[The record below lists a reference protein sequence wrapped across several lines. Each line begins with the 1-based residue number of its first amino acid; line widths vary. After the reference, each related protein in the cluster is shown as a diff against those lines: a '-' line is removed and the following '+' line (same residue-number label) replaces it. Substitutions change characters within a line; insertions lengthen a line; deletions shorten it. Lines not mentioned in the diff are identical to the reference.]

1 MSTILI
7 NSDPTTSKLILE
19 LSKKLG
25 ENVLS
30 LKNEQFEDLILGN
43 QMDKIKTNELVSKS
57 DILLQL
63 KPK

>member
-25 ENVLS
+25 ANVLS

-63 KPK
+63 KSK